1 MRTLGL
7 AVIDNPDVTDEDL
20 QQSLGVFGP
29 SRPHPLHQWQDPVF
43 GQVWIGAGRL
53 GAFRV
58 VAHHFLPDFVRAWE
72 GLSYG
77 GRILVFRLSD
87 RFQDNTWA
95 LYEGGRKIRYVDEAS
110 GVEAGPP
117 HLLERSLHPDMP
129 PAEEIEAL
137 FGAMA
142 GRKLLSEPVLGHELD
157 AWQA

>member
-7 AVIDNPDVTDEDL
+7 AVIDNPDVTDQDL
-20 QQSLGVFGP
+20 QQSLGVSGA
-29 SRPHPLHQWQDPVF
+29 SRAMPLHQWQDAGF
-43 GQVWIGAGRL
+43 GQQWIGTARL
-53 GAFRV
+53 GPFRV
-58 VAHHFLPDFVRAWE
+58 VAHHYLPDFVRAWE

-77 GRILVFRLSD
+77 GRVLVMRHSE

-110 GVEAGPP
+110 GVEAGAP

-137 FGAMA
+137 FGALT
-142 GRKLLSEPVLGHELD
+142 GRKLLSEAVLGLELQ